1 MSKKD
6 RNKTLVIGIGN
17 ASRGDDA
24 LGWKFLDF
32 LQENRTPGTDLCYRY
47 QLQVEDAELL
57 TGYSRVYFVDATQES
72 IKEGF
77 AIRVCLP
84 SGAHALTSHELLPE
98 TVLQLADSLYSH
110 RPKAWVIAISGS
122 RWGLGKRLS
131 RKALRNLFRL
141 QDHWKRNLLSE
152 KVAL

>member
-1 MSKKD
+1 MSKKG

-24 LGWKFLDF
+24 MGWKFLDF
-32 LQENRTPGTDLCYRY
+32 LQENRIPGTDLCYRY

-57 TGYSRVYFVDATQES
+57 TGYTRVYFADATQEY
-72 IKEGF
+72 IEEGF
-77 AIRVCLP
+77 AIRACLP
-84 SGAHALTSHELLPE
+84 SGAHTLTSHELLPE

-131 RKALRNLFRL
+131 RKALGNLLRL
-141 QDHWKRNLLSE
+141 QEYWKRNLLAE
-152 KVAL
+152 KASL